1 MRVGYVG
8 VTWSMIELSRD
19 ANALKITLNRP
30 EVLNALSLELLGA
43 LRDALSEAAD
53 DSGVRA
59 VLLTGAGRG
68 FCAGADLATTGPDS
82 DVKHVVETYYN
93 PVARL
98 LAAMPKPV
106 VAAVN
111 GVAAGAGMSL
121 ALACDLRLLSA
132 EASFAVGFTRVGLVM
147 DASASYFLPRLVGR
161 GRAFELAYSGRRVG
175 AEEALRL
182 GLGETLLP
190 ADGFA
195 EAAWAFVK
203 ELAAGPTRS
212 FALVKELL
220 NASPHND
227 LEAQVA
233 LEADLQA
240 QVSRTADVR
249 EGVRAFAEKRPPR
262 FRGE

>member
-1 MRVGYVG
+1 MNH
-8 VTWSMIELSRD
+8 IKLSRD
-19 ANALKITLNRP
+19 ANALRITLNRP
-30 EVLNALSLELLGA
+30 DVLNALSLELLGE
-43 LRDALSEAAD
+43 LRDALGEAAD
-53 DSGVRA
+53 DKSVRA

-68 FCAGADLATTGPDS
+68 FCAGADLSTTGPGS
-82 DVKHVVETYYN
+82 DTKDLIETYYN
-93 PVARL
+93 PVARS
-98 LAAMPKPV
+98 LATMPKPV

-121 ALACDLRLLSA
+121 ALACDMRLLSA
-132 EASFAVGFTRVGLVM
+132 NASFAVGFTRIGLVM

-190 ADGFA
+190 ADGFG

-212 FALVKELL
+212 FALVKEQLD
-220 NASPHND
+220 ASPHND
-227 LEAQVA
+227 LEAQLG
-233 LEADLQA
+233 LEAALQA
-240 QVSRTADVR
+240 QASQTADVR
-249 EGVRAFAEKRPPR
+249 EGVRAFSEKRPPR
-262 FRGE
+262 FEGE